1 MRYGARAIIDRE
13 IAMHAVHPPSSPDSM
28 RPAAGAR
35 RLRAATLLAALAMLA
50 GCAANVTQESAPPAS
65 PAAATAPAAG
75 TAPAAASTASG
86 NEAGRRATAARQ
98 VRIAVRA
105 APAVQQD
112 ANWPAVRDLWQQ
124 ALADAAQ
131 ARGLR
136 VATGAG
142 PTVQIDVQVNGFRYV
157 ATGARW
163 ALGVFTGNATMD
175 VTASL
180 TEQPGRRSLGSE
192 RYQTSSRAMEG
203 IFSAATPKQIE
214 ALAARI
220 VESIR

>member
-1 MRYGARAIIDRE
+1 MKTVHSSSSRASVPGA
-13 IAMHAVHPPSSPDSM
+13 VQT
-28 RPAAGAR
+28 R
-35 RLRAATLLAALAMLA
+35 RMRAAALLAAMALLA
-50 GCAANVTQESAPPAS
+50 GCAANVTQEA
-65 PAAATAPAAG
+65 APAAG
-75 TAPAAASTASG
+75 TAATATAPSTSPVAG
-86 NEAGRRATAARQ
+86 AEADRRATAARQ
-98 VRIAVRA
+98 VRIVVRA

-112 ANWPAVRDLWQQ
+112 GNWPTVRDLWQQ

-136 VATGAG
+136 VATGGAAGG

-157 ATGARW
+157 ATAARW
-163 ALGVFTGNATMD
+163 TLGVFTGNAAMD

-180 TEQPGRRSLGSE
+180 SELPARRSLGSE

-203 IFSAATPKQIE
+203 IFSAASPKQIE